1 MILDGWGKS
10 KNPKTSAIDNAD
22 TQFIDSLYEKYPN
35 ANLKTDGIEVG
46 LPDGQMGNSE
56 VGHLNLGAGRIVYQ
70 ELSRINMSIEDGS
83 FKSKKVLTD
92 AFEYAERAEKNV
104 HLMGLISSGG
114 VHSHYDHL
122 YELINISEIYNL
134 KVFIHGFTDGRDVDP
149 KSSINDLKNLATN
162 KINSLNNELNKLKD
176 EIKNQSII
184 SELSLKNKV
193 NQAVT
198 NLEKE
203 NSSLINSI
211 EKMKLEQSINEKL
224 IEEKFK
230 SKISERDMTIQE
242 LREMKSRLSTK
253 MVGETLEIH
262 CETQFNLNRATAFKN
277 SYFEKDNDA
286 SSGSK
291 GDYIFREFDENK
303 TEVVSIMFEMKNESL
318 NGTNKR
324 KNEDFLK
331 ELDKDRRQ
339 KSCEYAVLVTLLE
352 PDSELYNA
360 GIVDVSHRF
369 PKMYVIRP
377 QFFLPIISL
386 LRNASMETLKY
397 KSQINLMKREN
408 YDITNFESTLEQFKN
423 AVGKNV
429 SLAQDRFND
438 AISEI
443 DKSIT
448 HLQKTK
454 EALILSKKHLLTA
467 DSKSQDL
474 TVKKLTRNNPTMKK
488 KFNDLNNFED
498 EVA

>member
-1 MILDGWGKS
+1 MQDIKCPSCGKTFRIDPSTFQEILLQIKDEEFNKQI
-10 KNPKTSAIDNAD
+10 KDRLALAEEDNKKALE
-22 TQFIDSLYEKYPN
+22 I
-35 ANLKTDGIEVG
+35 LK
-46 LPDGQMGNSE
+46 
-56 VGHLNLGAGRIVYQ
+56 Q
-70 ELSRINMSIEDGS
+70 ELKIKLIEQNSIKETEIQALQ
-83 FKSKKVLTD
+83 SKL
-92 AFEYAERAEKNV
+92 
-104 HLMGLISSGG
+104 S
-114 VHSHYDHL
+114 
-122 YELINISEIYNL
+122 ISEEKKANEL
-134 KVFIHGFTDGRDVDP
+134 
-149 KSSINDLKNLATN
+149 NDLRNNAKTT
-162 KINSLNNELNKLKD
+162 INSLNNQLNKLRD
-176 EIKNQSII
+176 EIKNQSLI
-184 SELSLKNKV
+184 SELSLKNRV
-193 NQAVT
+193 NEAVSH
-198 NLEKE
+198 LEKE
-203 NSSLINSI
+203 NSSLTNSI
-211 EKMKLEQSINEKL
+211 EKMRLEQSINEKL

-230 SKISERDMTIQE
+230 SKITERDLTIQE

-277 SYFEKDNDA
+277 SYFEKDNDT
-286 SSGSK
+286 SLGSK
-291 GDYIFREFDENK
+291 GDYIFRDFDNNK
-303 TEVVSIMFEMKNESL
+303 IEIVSIMFEMKNESI
-318 NGTNKR
+318 NGSNKR

-339 KSCEYAVLVTLLE
+339 KACEYAVLVSLLE
-352 PDSELYNA
+352 PDSELYNS

-386 LRNASMETLKY
+386 LRNASMETIKY
-397 KSQINLMKREN
+397 KSQIDLMKREN

-423 AVGKNV
+423 AFGKNV

-448 HLQKTK
+448 HLHKTK
-454 EALILSKKHLLTA
+454 EALILSKKHLLSA

>member
-1 MILDGWGKS
+1 MKDIKCPSCGKTFRIDPSSFEEILLQIKDEEFNKQIKERLILAEEDNKKS
-10 KNPKTSAIDNAD
+10 LEILKRELEIKLIEQNRIKENEIKVLESKLNIAEEKKTSA
-22 TQFIDSLYEKYPN
+22 L
-35 ANLKTDGIEVG
+35 
-46 LPDGQMGNSE
+46 
-56 VGHLNLGAGRIVYQ
+56 
-70 ELSRINMSIEDGS
+70 
-83 FKSKKVLTD
+83 
-92 AFEYAERAEKNV
+92 
-104 HLMGLISSGG
+104 
-114 VHSHYDHL
+114 
-122 YELINISEIYNL
+122 
-134 KVFIHGFTDGRDVDP
+134 
-149 KSSINDLKNLATN
+149 NDLKNQATN
-162 KINSLNNELNKLKD
+162 KINSLNNELENLKA
-176 EIKNQSII
+176 EIKNQSLI

-193 NQAVT
+193 NEAVA

-203 NSSLINSI
+203 NSSLTNSI
-211 EKMKLEQSINEKL
+211 EKIRLENSINEKL

-230 SKISERDMTIQE
+230 SKISERDLTIQE

-286 SSGSK
+286 TLGSK
-291 GDYIFREFDENK
+291 GDYIFREFDNNK
-303 TEVVSIMFEMKNESL
+303 VEIVSIMFEMKNESL
-318 NGTNKR
+318 SGTNKR

-339 KSCEYAVLVTLLE
+339 KSCEYAVLVSLLE

-397 KSQINLMKREN
+397 KSQIDLMKREN

-438 AISEI
+438 AITEI
-443 DKSIT
+443 DKSIS

-454 EALILSKKHLLTA
+454 EALILSKKHLLSA

-474 TVKKLTRNNPTMKK
+474 TVKKLTKNNPTMKK
-488 KFNDLNNFED
+488 KFDDLNNFED
-498 EVA
+498 QVA

>member
-1 MILDGWGKS
+1 MKDIKCPSCGKTFRIDPRSFEEILLQIKDEEFNKQIKERLLLAEEDNKKALEILKQELKIQLIDQNRIKDSEIQALKS
-10 KNPKTSAIDNAD
+10 KLNIAEEKKTNA
-22 TQFIDSLYEKYPN
+22 L
-35 ANLKTDGIEVG
+35 
-46 LPDGQMGNSE
+46 
-56 VGHLNLGAGRIVYQ
+56 
-70 ELSRINMSIEDGS
+70 
-83 FKSKKVLTD
+83 
-92 AFEYAERAEKNV
+92 
-104 HLMGLISSGG
+104 
-114 VHSHYDHL
+114 
-122 YELINISEIYNL
+122 
-134 KVFIHGFTDGRDVDP
+134 
-149 KSSINDLKNLATN
+149 NDLKNQATN

-176 EIKNQSII
+176 EIKNQSLI

-193 NQAVT
+193 SEAVT

-203 NSSLINSI
+203 NSSLTNSI
-211 EKMKLEQSINEKL
+211 EKMRLEHSINEKL

-230 SKISERDMTIQE
+230 SKISERDLTIQE

-262 CETQFNLNRATAFKN
+262 CETQFNLNRASAFKN

-286 SSGSK
+286 TSGSK

-324 KNEDFLK
+324 RNEDFLK

-339 KSCEYAVLVTLLE
+339 KSCEYAVLVSLLE
-352 PDSELYNA
+352 PNSELYNA

-377 QFFLPIISL
+377 QFFLPTISL
-386 LRNASMETLKY
+386 LRNASMESLKY
-397 KSQINLMKREN
+397 KSQIDLMKREN

-443 DKSIT
+443 NKSIT
-448 HLQKTK
+448 HLEKTK
-454 EALILSKKHLLTA
+454 EALVLSKKHLLSA

>member
-1 MILDGWGKS
+1 MKDIKCPSCGKTFRIDPSSFEEILLQIKDEEFNKQI
-10 KNPKTSAIDNAD
+10 KERLTLAEEDNKKALE
-22 TQFIDSLYEKYPN
+22 I
-35 ANLKTDGIEVG
+35 LKRELKIQLIE
-46 LPDGQMGNSE
+46 QN
-56 VGHLNLGAGRIVYQ
+56 RIK
-70 ELSRINMSIEDGS
+70 E
-83 FKSKKVLTD
+83 
-92 AFEYAERAEKNV
+92 
-104 HLMGLISSGG
+104 
-114 VHSHYDHL
+114 
-122 YELINISEIYNL
+122 SEIQTLEYKL
-134 KVFIHGFTDGRDVDP
+134 KIAEEKKTNAL
-149 KSSINDLKNLATN
+149 NDLKNQATN
-162 KINSLNNELNKLKD
+162 KINSLNNELIKLKD
-176 EIKNQSII
+176 EIKNQSLI

-193 NQAVT
+193 REAVT

-203 NSSLINSI
+203 NSSLTNSI
-211 EKMKLEQSINEKL
+211 EKMRLETSINEKL

-230 SKISERDMTIQE
+230 SKISERDLTIQE

-253 MVGETLEIH
+253 MIGETLEIH
-262 CETQFNLNRATAFKN
+262 CETQFNLNRASAFKN

-286 SSGSK
+286 TSGSK

-303 TEVVSIMFEMKNESL
+303 TEVVSIMFEMKNKSL
-318 NGTNKR
+318 NSTNKR

-339 KSCEYAVLVTLLE
+339 KSCEYAVLVSLLE

-397 KSQINLMKREN
+397 KSQIDLMKREN

-454 EALILSKKHLLTA
+454 EALILSKKHLLSA

>member
-1 MILDGWGKS
+1 MKDIKCPSCGKTFRIDPSSFEEILLQIKDEEFNKQIKERLILAEEDNKKS
-10 KNPKTSAIDNAD
+10 LEILKRELEIKLIEQNRIKENEIKVLESKLNIAEEKKTSA
-22 TQFIDSLYEKYPN
+22 L
-35 ANLKTDGIEVG
+35 
-46 LPDGQMGNSE
+46 
-56 VGHLNLGAGRIVYQ
+56 
-70 ELSRINMSIEDGS
+70 
-83 FKSKKVLTD
+83 
-92 AFEYAERAEKNV
+92 
-104 HLMGLISSGG
+104 
-114 VHSHYDHL
+114 
-122 YELINISEIYNL
+122 
-134 KVFIHGFTDGRDVDP
+134 
-149 KSSINDLKNLATN
+149 NDLKNQATN
-162 KINSLNNELNKLKD
+162 KINSLNNELENLKA
-176 EIKNQSII
+176 EIKNQSLI

-193 NQAVT
+193 NEAVA

-203 NSSLINSI
+203 NSSLTNSI
-211 EKMKLEQSINEKL
+211 EKIRLENSINEKL

-230 SKISERDMTIQE
+230 SKISERDLTIQE

-262 CETQFNLNRATAFKN
+262 CETQFNLNRAAAFKN

-286 SSGSK
+286 TLGSK
-291 GDYIFREFDENK
+291 GDYIFREFDNNK
-303 TEVVSIMFEMKNESL
+303 VEIVSIMFEMKNESL
-318 NGTNKR
+318 GGTNKR

-339 KSCEYAVLVTLLE
+339 KSCEYAVLVSLLE

-369 PKMYVIRP
+369 PKMYVIRQ

-397 KSQINLMKREN
+397 KSQIDLMKREN

-438 AISEI
+438 AITEI
-443 DKSIT
+443 DKSIS

-454 EALILSKKHLLTA
+454 EALILSKKHLLSA

-474 TVKKLTRNNPTMKK
+474 TVKKLTKNNPTMKK
-488 KFNDLNNFED
+488 KFDDLNNFED
-498 EVA
+498 QVA

>member
-1 MILDGWGKS
+1 MKDIKCPSCGKTFRIDPSSFEEILLQIKDEEFNKQIKERLLLAEEDNKKALEILKRELKIQFMEQKS
-10 KNPKTSAIDNAD
+10 IKD
-22 TQFIDSLYEKYPN
+22 TEIQD
-35 ANLKTDGIEVG
+35 LKTK
-46 LPDGQMGNSE
+46 
-56 VGHLNLGAGRIVYQ
+56 LNIA
-70 ELSRINMSIEDGS
+70 EE
-83 FKSKKVLTD
+83 KKTNALN
-92 AFEYAERAEKNV
+92 E
-104 HLMGLISSGG
+104 
-114 VHSHYDHL
+114 
-122 YELINISEIYNL
+122 
-134 KVFIHGFTDGRDVDP
+134 
-149 KSSINDLKNLATN
+149 LKNQATN

-176 EIKNQSII
+176 EIKNQSLI

-193 NQAVT
+193 NEAIT

-203 NSSLINSI
+203 NSSLTNSI
-211 EKMKLEQSINEKL
+211 EKMRLEHSINEKL

-230 SKISERDMTIQE
+230 SKISERDLTIQE
-242 LREMKSRLSTK
+242 LREMKSKLSTK

-262 CETQFNLNRATAFKN
+262 CENQFNLNRASAFKN
-277 SYFEKDNDA
+277 SYFEKDNDVT
-286 SSGSK
+286 SGSK

-303 TEVVSIMFEMKNESL
+303 TEIVSIMFEMKNESF

-339 KSCEYAVLVTLLE
+339 KSCEYAVLVSLLE

-397 KSQINLMKREN
+397 KSQIDLMKREN

-448 HLQKTK
+448 HLQRTK
-454 EALILSKKHLLTA
+454 EALILSKKHLLSA

-474 TVKKLTRNNPTMKK
+474 TVKKLTRNNPTMQK

>member
-1 MILDGWGKS
+1 MKDIKCPSCGKTFQIDPSSFEEILHQIKDEEFNKQIKERLLLAEEDNKKAIEILKRELKIELIEQNRIKETEIQALES
-10 KNPKTSAIDNAD
+10 K
-22 TQFIDSLYEKYPN
+22 
-35 ANLKTDGIEVG
+35 
-46 LPDGQMGNSE
+46 
-56 VGHLNLGAGRIVYQ
+56 LNLA
-70 ELSRINMSIEDGS
+70 EE
-83 FKSKKVLTD
+83 KKTIAL
-92 AFEYAERAEKNV
+92 
-104 HLMGLISSGG
+104 
-114 VHSHYDHL
+114 
-122 YELINISEIYNL
+122 
-134 KVFIHGFTDGRDVDP
+134 
-149 KSSINDLKNLATN
+149 NDLRNQATN
-162 KINSLNNELNKLKD
+162 KINTLNNELNKLKND
-176 EIKNQSII
+176 IKNQSLI

-193 NQAVT
+193 NEAVT

-211 EKMKLEQSINEKL
+211 EKMRLEQSINENL
-224 IEEKFK
+224 IEEQFK
-230 SKISERDMTIQE
+230 SKIRERDRTIQE

-262 CETQFNLNRATAFKN
+262 CETQFNLNRASAFKN
-277 SYFEKDNDA
+277 SYFEKDNDV

-291 GDYIFREFDENK
+291 GDYIFREFDNNK
-303 TEVVSIMFEMKNESL
+303 TEIVSIMFEMKNESL
-318 NGTNKR
+318 NGNNKR

-369 PKMYVIRP
+369 PKMYIIRP

-397 KSQINLMKREN
+397 KSQIDLMKREN
-408 YDITNFESTLEQFKN
+408 FDITNFESTLEQFKN

-438 AISEI
+438 AITEI

-454 EALILSKKHLLTA
+454 EALILSKKHLLSA

-488 KFNDLNNFED
+488 KFNDLNNLED

>member
-1 MILDGWGKS
+1 MKDIKCPSCGKTFRIDPSSFEEILLQIKDEEFNKQIKERLILAEEDNKKS
-10 KNPKTSAIDNAD
+10 LEILKRELEIKLIEQNRIKENEIKVLESKLNIAEEKKTSA
-22 TQFIDSLYEKYPN
+22 L
-35 ANLKTDGIEVG
+35 
-46 LPDGQMGNSE
+46 
-56 VGHLNLGAGRIVYQ
+56 
-70 ELSRINMSIEDGS
+70 
-83 FKSKKVLTD
+83 
-92 AFEYAERAEKNV
+92 
-104 HLMGLISSGG
+104 
-114 VHSHYDHL
+114 
-122 YELINISEIYNL
+122 
-134 KVFIHGFTDGRDVDP
+134 
-149 KSSINDLKNLATN
+149 NDLKNQATN
-162 KINSLNNELNKLKD
+162 KINSLNNELENLKN
-176 EIKNQSII
+176 EIKNQSLI

-193 NQAVT
+193 NEAVA

-203 NSSLINSI
+203 NSSLTNSI
-211 EKMKLEQSINEKL
+211 EKIRLENSINEKL

-230 SKISERDMTIQE
+230 SKISERDLTIQE

-286 SSGSK
+286 TLGSK
-291 GDYIFREFDENK
+291 GDYIFREFDNNK
-303 TEVVSIMFEMKNESL
+303 VEIVSIMFEMKNESL
-318 NGTNKR
+318 SGTNKR

-339 KSCEYAVLVTLLE
+339 KSCEYAVLVSLLE

-397 KSQINLMKREN
+397 KSQIDLMKREN

-438 AISEI
+438 AITEI
-443 DKSIT
+443 DKSIS

-454 EALILSKKHLLTA
+454 EALILSKKHLLSA

-474 TVKKLTRNNPTMKK
+474 TVKKLTKNNPTMKK
-488 KFNDLNNFED
+488 KFDDLNNFED
-498 EVA
+498 QVA

>member
-1 MILDGWGKS
+1 MKDIKCPSCGKTFRIDPSSFEEILRQIKDEEFNKQI
-10 KNPKTSAIDNAD
+10 KERLILAEEDNKKALE
-22 TQFIDSLYEKYPN
+22 I
-35 ANLKTDGIEVG
+35 LKRELKIQLIE
-46 LPDGQMGNSE
+46 QN
-56 VGHLNLGAGRIVYQ
+56 RIK
-70 ELSRINMSIEDGS
+70 E
-83 FKSKKVLTD
+83 
-92 AFEYAERAEKNV
+92 
-104 HLMGLISSGG
+104 
-114 VHSHYDHL
+114 
-122 YELINISEIYNL
+122 SEIQTLESKL
-134 KVFIHGFTDGRDVDP
+134 KIAEEKKTNAL
-149 KSSINDLKNLATN
+149 NDLKNQATN
-162 KINSLNNELNKLKD
+162 KINSLNNELIKLKD
-176 EIKNQSII
+176 EIKTQSLI
-184 SELSLKNKV
+184 SELSLKNKISE
-193 NQAVT
+193 AVT

-203 NSSLINSI
+203 NSSLTNSI
-211 EKMKLEQSINEKL
+211 EKMKLEHSINEKL

-230 SKISERDMTIQE
+230 SKISERDLTIQE

-253 MVGETLEIH
+253 MIGETLEIH
-262 CETQFNLNRATAFKN
+262 CETQFNLNRASAFKN

-286 SSGSK
+286 TLGSK
-291 GDYIFREFDENK
+291 GDYIFREYDENK

-339 KSCEYAVLVTLLE
+339 KSCEYAVLVSLLE

-397 KSQINLMKREN
+397 KSQIDLMKREN
-408 YDITNFESTLEQFKN
+408 FDITNFESTLEQFKN

-454 EALILSKKHLLTA
+454 EALVLSKKHLLSA

>member
-1 MILDGWGKS
+1 MKDIKCPSCGKTFRIDPSSFEEILLQIKDEEFNKQI
-10 KNPKTSAIDNAD
+10 KERLILAEEDNKKALE
-22 TQFIDSLYEKYPN
+22 I
-35 ANLKTDGIEVG
+35 LKRELKIQLIE
-46 LPDGQMGNSE
+46 QYWIKE
-56 VGHLNLGAGRIVYQ
+56 
-70 ELSRINMSIEDGS
+70 
-83 FKSKKVLTD
+83 
-92 AFEYAERAEKNV
+92 
-104 HLMGLISSGG
+104 
-114 VHSHYDHL
+114 
-122 YELINISEIYNL
+122 SEIQTLESKL
-134 KVFIHGFTDGRDVDP
+134 KIAEEKKTNAL
-149 KSSINDLKNLATN
+149 NDLKNQATN
-162 KINSLNNELNKLKD
+162 KINSLNNELDKLKD
-176 EIKNQSII
+176 EIKNQSLI
-184 SELSLKNKV
+184 SELSLKNKISE
-193 NQAVT
+193 AVT
-198 NLEKE
+198 NLEIE
-203 NSSLINSI
+203 NSSLTNSI
-211 EKMKLEQSINEKL
+211 EKMKLEHSINEKL

-230 SKISERDMTIQE
+230 SKISERDLTIQE

-253 MVGETLEIH
+253 MIGETLEIH
-262 CETQFNLNRATAFKN
+262 CETQFNLNRASAFKN

-286 SSGSK
+286 TSGSK

-339 KSCEYAVLVTLLE
+339 KSCEYAVLVSLLE

-360 GIVDVSHRF
+360 GIVDVSHRY

-397 KSQINLMKREN
+397 KSQIDLMKREN
-408 YDITNFESTLEQFKN
+408 FDITNFESTLEQFKN
-423 AVGKNV
+423 AFGKNV

-438 AISEI
+438 AILEI

-454 EALILSKKHLLTA
+454 EALVLSKKHLLSA

>member
-1 MILDGWGKS
+1 MKDIKCPSCGKTFRIDPSSFEEILLQIKDEEFNKQIKERLVLAEEDNKKALEILKRELKIQLIEQNQIKETEIQALKS
-10 KNPKTSAIDNAD
+10 KLNIAEEKKTN
-22 TQFIDSLYEKYPN
+22 SL
-35 ANLKTDGIEVG
+35 
-46 LPDGQMGNSE
+46 
-56 VGHLNLGAGRIVYQ
+56 
-70 ELSRINMSIEDGS
+70 
-83 FKSKKVLTD
+83 
-92 AFEYAERAEKNV
+92 
-104 HLMGLISSGG
+104 
-114 VHSHYDHL
+114 
-122 YELINISEIYNL
+122 
-134 KVFIHGFTDGRDVDP
+134 
-149 KSSINDLKNLATN
+149 NDLRNQATN

-176 EIKNQSII
+176 EIKNQSLI

-193 NQAVT
+193 NEAVT

-203 NSSLINSI
+203 NSSLTNSI
-211 EKMKLEQSINEKL
+211 EKMRLEQSINERL

-230 SKISERDMTIQE
+230 SKISERDLAIQE
-242 LREMKSRLSTK
+242 LREMKSKLSTK

-291 GDYIFREFDENK
+291 GDYIFREFDNNK
-303 TEVVSIMFEMKNESL
+303 IEIVSIMFEMKNESL

-324 KNEDFLK
+324 KNEDFFK

-339 KSCEYAVLVTLLE
+339 KSCEYAVLVSLLE
-352 PDSELYNA
+352 QDSELYNA

-386 LRNASMETLKY
+386 LRNSSMETLKY
-397 KSQINLMKREN
+397 KSQIDLMKREN

-443 DKSIT
+443 DKSIS

-454 EALILSKKHLLTA
+454 EALILSKKHLLSA

>member
-1 MILDGWGKS
+1 MKDIKCPSCGKTFRIDPSSFEEILLQIKDEEFNKQIKERLLLAEEDNKKS
-10 KNPKTSAIDNAD
+10 LKILRREMEMQLIENKRSKEIEIKALESKLNIAEEKKKNA
-22 TQFIDSLYEKYPN
+22 L
-35 ANLKTDGIEVG
+35 
-46 LPDGQMGNSE
+46 
-56 VGHLNLGAGRIVYQ
+56 
-70 ELSRINMSIEDGS
+70 
-83 FKSKKVLTD
+83 
-92 AFEYAERAEKNV
+92 
-104 HLMGLISSGG
+104 
-114 VHSHYDHL
+114 
-122 YELINISEIYNL
+122 
-134 KVFIHGFTDGRDVDP
+134 
-149 KSSINDLKNLATN
+149 NDLTNQATN

-176 EIKNQSII
+176 EIKNQSLI

-193 NQAVT
+193 NEAVT
-198 NLEKE
+198 KLEKE
-203 NSSLINSI
+203 NSALTTSI
-211 EKMKLEQSINEKL
+211 EKMRLEQSINEKL

-230 SKISERDMTIQE
+230 SKISERDLTIQE

-262 CETQFNLNRATAFKN
+262 CENQFNLNRATAFKN
-277 SYFEKDNDA
+277 SYFEKDNDV

-303 TEVVSIMFEMKNESL
+303 VEIVSIMFEMKNESL
-318 NGTNKR
+318 NGSTKR
-324 KNEDFLK
+324 KNEDFLR
-331 ELDKDRRQ
+331 ELDKDRNQ
-339 KSCEYAVLVTLLE
+339 KSCEYAVLVSLLE
-352 PDSELYNA
+352 PNSELYNA

-397 KSQINLMKREN
+397 KSQIDLMKREN
-408 YDITNFESTLEQFKN
+408 YDITNFENTLEQFKN

-438 AISEI
+438 AILEI

-454 EALILSKKHLLTA
+454 EALILSKKHLLSA

-488 KFNDLNNFED
+488 KFNDLNSFED

>member
-1 MILDGWGKS
+1 MKDIKCPSCGKTFRIDPSSFEEILLQIKDEEFNKQI
-10 KNPKTSAIDNAD
+10 KERLILAEEDNKKALE
-22 TQFIDSLYEKYPN
+22 I
-35 ANLKTDGIEVG
+35 LKRELKIQLIE
-46 LPDGQMGNSE
+46 QN
-56 VGHLNLGAGRIVYQ
+56 RIK
-70 ELSRINMSIEDGS
+70 E
-83 FKSKKVLTD
+83 
-92 AFEYAERAEKNV
+92 
-104 HLMGLISSGG
+104 
-114 VHSHYDHL
+114 
-122 YELINISEIYNL
+122 SEIQTLESKL
-134 KVFIHGFTDGRDVDP
+134 KIADEKKTNAL
-149 KSSINDLKNLATN
+149 NDLKNQATN
-162 KINSLNNELNKLKD
+162 KINSLNNELVKLKD
-176 EIKNQSII
+176 EIKTQSLI

-193 NQAVT
+193 SEAVN

-203 NSSLINSI
+203 NSSLTNSI
-211 EKMKLEQSINEKL
+211 EKMKLEHSINEKL

-230 SKISERDMTIQE
+230 SKISERDLTIQE

-262 CETQFNLNRATAFKN
+262 CETQFNLNRASAFKN

-286 SSGSK
+286 STGSK
-291 GDYIFREFDENK
+291 GDYIFREFDDNK

-339 KSCEYAVLVTLLE
+339 KSCEYAVLVSLLE

-397 KSQINLMKREN
+397 KSQIDLMRREN

-454 EALILSKKHLLTA
+454 EALILSKKHLLSA

-488 KFNDLNNFED
+488 KFNDLNNFEN

>member
-1 MILDGWGKS
+1 MKDIKCPSCGKTFRIDPSSFEEILLQIKDEEFNKQIKERLLLAEEDNKKS
-10 KNPKTSAIDNAD
+10 
-22 TQFIDSLYEKYPN
+22 
-35 ANLKTDGIEVG
+35 LKILKRELEIKLIE
-46 LPDGQMGNSE
+46 QN
-56 VGHLNLGAGRIVYQ
+56 RIK
-70 ELSRINMSIEDGS
+70 ENEI
-83 FKSKKVLTD
+83 KVL
-92 AFEYAERAEKNV
+92 ESKLNIAEEKKIRA
-104 HLMGLISSGG
+104 L
-114 VHSHYDHL
+114 
-122 YELINISEIYNL
+122 
-134 KVFIHGFTDGRDVDP
+134 
-149 KSSINDLKNLATN
+149 NDLKNQSIN
-162 KINSLNNELNKLKD
+162 KINSLNNELENLKT
-176 EIKNQSII
+176 EIKSQSLI

-193 NQAVT
+193 NEAVA

-203 NSSLINSI
+203 NSSLTNSL
-211 EKMKLEQSINEKL
+211 EKMRLEYSINEKS

-230 SKISERDMTIQE
+230 SKISERDLTIRE

-286 SSGSK
+286 TSGSK

-339 KSCEYAVLVTLLE
+339 KSCEYAVLVSLLE

-386 LRNASMETLKY
+386 LRNASMESLKY
-397 KSQINLMKREN
+397 KLQIDLMKREN
-408 YDITNFESTLEQFKN
+408 YDVTNFESTLEQFKN

-454 EALILSKKHLLTA
+454 EALILSKKHLLSA

-488 KFNDLNNFED
+488 KFNDLNNLED
-498 EVA
+498 QVA

>member
-1 MILDGWGKS
+1 MKDIKCPSCGKTFRIDPSSFEEILLQIKDEEFNKQIKERLLLAEEDNKKALEILKGELKIQLIEQNRIKEAEIQALES
-10 KNPKTSAIDNAD
+10 KLNIAE
-22 TQFIDSLYEKYPN
+22 EKKN
-35 ANLKTDGIEVG
+35 N
-46 LPDGQMGNSE
+46 
-56 VGHLNLGAGRIVYQ
+56 
-70 ELSRINMSIEDGS
+70 
-83 FKSKKVLTD
+83 VL
-92 AFEYAERAEKNV
+92 
-104 HLMGLISSGG
+104 
-114 VHSHYDHL
+114 
-122 YELINISEIYNL
+122 
-134 KVFIHGFTDGRDVDP
+134 
-149 KSSINDLKNLATN
+149 NDLRNQATN
-162 KINSLNNELNKLKD
+162 KINSLNNELNTLKED
-176 EIKNQSII
+176 IKNQSLI

-193 NQAVT
+193 NDAVN
-198 NLEKE
+198 NLERE
-203 NSSLINSI
+203 NLSLKNSI
-211 EKMKLEQSINEKL
+211 EKMRLEQSINEKL

-230 SKISERDMTIQE
+230 SKISERDLTIKE
-242 LREMKSRLSTK
+242 LREMKSKLSTK
-253 MVGETLEIH
+253 MLGETLEIH
-262 CETQFNLNRATAFKN
+262 CESQFNINRATAFQN
-277 SYFEKDNDA
+277 SYFEKDNDVT
-286 SSGSK
+286 SGSK
-291 GDYIFREFDENK
+291 GDYIFREFDNNNVEI
-303 TEVVSIMFEMKNESL
+303 VSIMFEMKNESI

-324 KNEDFLK
+324 KNEDFFK

-339 KSCEYAVLVTLLE
+339 KSCEYAVLVSLLE

-397 KSQINLMKREN
+397 KSQIDLMKREN

-454 EALILSKKHLLTA
+454 EALILSKKHLLSA

-488 KFNDLNNFED
+488 KFNDLNNLED

>member
-1 MILDGWGKS
+1 MEILKRELKIQLIEQNRIKETKIQALES
-10 KNPKTSAIDNAD
+10 QLNIAEEKKTNA
-22 TQFIDSLYEKYPN
+22 L
-35 ANLKTDGIEVG
+35 
-46 LPDGQMGNSE
+46 
-56 VGHLNLGAGRIVYQ
+56 
-70 ELSRINMSIEDGS
+70 
-83 FKSKKVLTD
+83 
-92 AFEYAERAEKNV
+92 
-104 HLMGLISSGG
+104 
-114 VHSHYDHL
+114 
-122 YELINISEIYNL
+122 
-134 KVFIHGFTDGRDVDP
+134 
-149 KSSINDLKNLATN
+149 NDLRNQATN
-162 KINSLNNELNKLKD
+162 KINSLNNELTKLKD
-176 EIKNQSII
+176 EITNQSLI

-193 NQAVT
+193 NEAVI

-203 NSSLINSI
+203 NSSLTNSI
-211 EKMKLEQSINEKL
+211 EKMRLENSINEKL

-230 SKISERDMTIQE
+230 SKISERDLTIQE

-286 SSGSK
+286 TSGSK
-291 GDYIFREFDENK
+291 GDYIFREFDNNK
-303 TEVVSIMFEMKNESL
+303 IEIVSIMFEMKNESI
-318 NGTNKR
+318 NGFNKR

-339 KSCEYAVLVTLLE
+339 KSCEYAVLVSLLE
-352 PDSELYNA
+352 PDSELYNS

-386 LRNASMETLKY
+386 LRNASMETIKY
-397 KSQINLMKREN
+397 KSQIDLMKREN
-408 YDITNFESTLEQFKN
+408 YDITNFESTLEQFKS

-454 EALILSKKHLLTA
+454 EALIISKKHLISA

-474 TVKKLTRNNPTMKK
+474 TVKKLTRNNPTMKN
-488 KFNDLNNFED
+488 KFNDLNNLED
-498 EVA
+498 KVA

>member
-1 MILDGWGKS
+1 MKDIKCPSCGKTFRIDPSGFEEILLQIKDEEFNKQIKERLILAEEDNKKS
-10 KNPKTSAIDNAD
+10 LKILKRELEIKLIEQNRIKENEIKVLESKLNIAEEKKTSA
-22 TQFIDSLYEKYPN
+22 L
-35 ANLKTDGIEVG
+35 
-46 LPDGQMGNSE
+46 
-56 VGHLNLGAGRIVYQ
+56 
-70 ELSRINMSIEDGS
+70 
-83 FKSKKVLTD
+83 
-92 AFEYAERAEKNV
+92 
-104 HLMGLISSGG
+104 
-114 VHSHYDHL
+114 
-122 YELINISEIYNL
+122 
-134 KVFIHGFTDGRDVDP
+134 
-149 KSSINDLKNLATN
+149 NDLKNQATN
-162 KINSLNNELNKLKD
+162 KINSLNNELENLKA
-176 EIKNQSII
+176 EIKNQSLI

-193 NQAVT
+193 NEAVA

-203 NSSLINSI
+203 NSSLTNSI
-211 EKMKLEQSINEKL
+211 EKIRLENSINEKL

-230 SKISERDMTIQE
+230 SKISERDLTIQE

-286 SSGSK
+286 TLGSK
-291 GDYIFREFDENK
+291 GDYIFREFDNNK
-303 TEVVSIMFEMKNESL
+303 VEIVSIMFEMKNESL
-318 NGTNKR
+318 GGTNKR

-339 KSCEYAVLVTLLE
+339 KSCEYAVLVSLLE

-397 KSQINLMKREN
+397 KSQIDLMKREN

-438 AISEI
+438 AITEI
-443 DKSIT
+443 DKSIS

-454 EALILSKKHLLTA
+454 EALILSKKHLLSA

-474 TVKKLTRNNPTMKK
+474 TVKKLTKNNPTMKK
-488 KFNDLNNFED
+488 KFDDLNNFED
-498 EVA
+498 QVA

>member
-1 MILDGWGKS
+1 MKDIKCPSCGKTFRIDPSSFEEILHQIKDEEFNNQIKKRLILAEEDNKKALEILKRES
-10 KNPKTSAIDNAD
+10 KI
-22 TQFIDSLYEKYPN
+22 QL
-35 ANLKTDGIEVG
+35 IE
-46 LPDGQMGNSE
+46 QN
-56 VGHLNLGAGRIVYQ
+56 RIK
-70 ELSRINMSIEDGS
+70 E
-83 FKSKKVLTD
+83 
-92 AFEYAERAEKNV
+92 
-104 HLMGLISSGG
+104 
-114 VHSHYDHL
+114 
-122 YELINISEIYNL
+122 SEIQTLESKL
-134 KVFIHGFTDGRDVDP
+134 KIAEEKKTNAL
-149 KSSINDLKNLATN
+149 NDLKNQATN
-162 KINSLNNELNKLKD
+162 KINSLNNELIKLKD
-176 EIKNQSII
+176 EIKTQSLI

-193 NQAVT
+193 SEAVN

-203 NSSLINSI
+203 NSSLTNSI
-211 EKMKLEQSINEKL
+211 EKMKLEHSINEKL

-230 SKISERDMTIQE
+230 SKISERDLTIQE

-262 CETQFNLNRATAFKN
+262 CETQFNLNRAAAFKN

-339 KSCEYAVLVTLLE
+339 KSCEYAVLVSLLE

-369 PKMYVIRP
+369 PKMYIIRP

-397 KSQINLMKREN
+397 KSQIELMRREN

-429 SLAQDRFND
+429 SLAKDRFND

-454 EALILSKKHLLTA
+454 EALILSKKHLLSA